1 MRYDHEGLLPERAFS
16 PVGRRM
22 TLEGGSSSKSSSAS
36 TSTTNNVD
44 RRIVADGGSSVF
56 APDIHLSGGS
66 VSVTNIDPALIKAT
80 SDALAQTQEN
90 LRVGYSDLS
99 AVYLSLLQENTK
111 QNDQLQQNVLRVI
124 DATGEQYSDASQT
137 AAGNK
142 PLIYAGL
149 LIAGVVALGA
159 MRAA

>member
-1 MRYDHEGLLPERAFS
+1 
-16 PVGRRM
+16 M
-22 TLEGGSSSKSSSAS
+22 TLEGGSSSKSSSSSA
-36 TSTTNNVD
+36 STTNNVD
-44 RRIVADGGSSVF
+44 RRIVADGQAGVF
-56 APDIHLSGGS
+56 APDINVSNGGW
-66 VSVTNIDPALIKAT
+66 VSVTNVDPVLIRAT
-80 SDALAQTQEN
+80 ADAVAQSQEN
-90 LRVGYSDLS
+90 LRLGYSDLS

-159 MRAA
+159 MRG